1 MINTL
6 KGFTTFGDATV
17 TTHVRENLISFLDYG
32 LISKSGFINVE
43 IPSTGYYGGNDHQ
56 LRPVSDPR
64 YTDGQVW
71 EGFRSNWVWE
81 SGIGALTSND
91 NTHPGVSGVYIND
104 DFYPVSTI
112 GDYAHHINHPL
123 GRVIFDSPISTSSTV
138 ECNFSYKYVNVSRV
152 DGLEWFKQ
160 VQQNSERSDS
170 SNFINNSG
178 EWGILGDNR
187 FQLPAIG
194 IEILN
199 SRKVNS
205 FALGGGKFVF
215 TDFLFHCV
223 AEDVYT
229 RDHLMD
235 IVSLQEGKVLQS
247 YDLNDI
253 STNNKFP
260 LDYRGVP
267 VSGALTYP
275 SLVSTYEGNR
285 IRLIEP
291 NIDSVYSITPNIH
304 IGTVKLKTE
313 VLMFG
318 V

>member
-81 SGIGALTSND
+81 SGIDALTSND
-91 NTHPGVSGVYIND
+91 NTYPGVSGVYIDD

-178 EWGILGDNR
+178 ECGILGDDLFELRHVGKRNTRIVYFFIKNR
-187 FQLPAIG
+187 RIILVHGIRKKTRALSAQDRGIG
-194 IEILN
+194 LQ
-199 SRKVNS
+199 RR
-205 FALGGGKFVF
+205 
-215 TDFLFHCV
+215 
-223 AEDVYT
+223 
-229 RDHLMD
+229 RDWLAR
-235 IVSLQEGKVLQS
+235 
-247 YDLNDI
+247 
-253 STNNKFP
+253 ST
-260 LDYRGVP
+260 
-267 VSGALTYP
+267 
-275 SLVSTYEGNR
+275 
-285 IRLIEP
+285 I
-291 NIDSVYSITPNIH
+291 
-304 IGTVKLKTE
+304 
-313 VLMFG
+313 
-318 V
+318 